1 MPHTTIFV
9 FYIFQP
15 RHENAV
21 QEATTLHQQLTEVI
35 ERLTS
40 GRQHQASSSSS
51 SGNSSSDMSQGQ
63 MLLMG
68 FHLLFE
74 AVETQLDQLMDA
86 ISLAPLPQPWPR
98 VDTAREAAEI
108 MVTTNDNFL

>member
-1 MPHTTIFV
+1 M
-9 FYIFQP
+9 
-15 RHENAV
+15 N
-21 QEATTLHQQLTEVI
+21 VI
-35 ERLTS
+35 DRITS
-40 GRQHQASSSSS
+40 DGST
-51 SGNSSSDMSQGQ
+51 DMSQGQ

-86 ISLAPLPQPWPR
+86 LSSSPLPQPWPR

-108 MVTTNDNFL
+108 MVKIE

>member
-1 MPHTTIFV
+1 MCCLAIAVLKLGNPLLI
-9 FYIFQP
+9 IQP
-15 RHENAV
+15 RHEDALH
-21 QEATTLHQQLTEVI
+21 EATALHQKLIEVI
-35 ERLTS
+35 ERITS
-40 GRQHQASSSSS
+40 GGTSNATSSA
-51 SGNSSSDMSQGQ
+51 DMSQGQ

-74 AVETQLDQLMDA
+74 AVETQLDQLMTT

-108 MVTTNDNFL
+108 MVFTL